1 MIKLFNTLTRKKEI
15 FKPIKK
21 GKASMYCCGLTV
33 YNYAHI
39 GNLRTYIFEDILRR
53 TLEYNNFKIKHIMN
67 ITDVGHLTSDADQGE
82 DKMEKGAKREGK
94 TAYQIAQF
102 YTKEFKKDLKKLNIL
117 PPHLFPKATD
127 HIKEQ
132 IDWIKKLEK
141 SNFTY
146 QTSDGIYFNTT
157 KFKAYGK
164 LANLKKQKLKPGK
177 RVSLGQKKNKTDF
190 ALWKFSSKKQKRQME
205 WSSPWGT
212 GFPGWHIE
220 CSVMATK
227 YLGKKI
233 DIHCGG
239 IDHIPIHHPNEIAQ
253 TEAIT
258 KKQWVNYWLHGE
270 FLLENKEKM
279 AKSKGYFLTLKKLE
293 QKHPALTYR
302 YFCLNT
308 HYRKQLNFTF
318 KALESAKISLE
329 KLQNK
334 IIELKTKDSIKPNK
348 NLENKLLNQF
358 KKSIND
364 DLNTPEV
371 LAVLWTTL
379 KSKLSNKQKLKIAL
393 EIDQILG
400 LNLKSLKTIKIP
412 QEIKALAD
420 KRLKARL
427 KKDWTTSDKIRTQI
441 AKKGY
446 SIDDTQD
453 SYILNKK

>member
-1 MIKLFNTLTRKKEI
+1 MKLFNTLTRKKEI

-21 GKASMYCCGLTV
+21 GKVSMYCCGLTV

-39 GNLRTYIFEDILRR
+39 GNLRTYIFEDVLRR
-53 TLEYNNFKIKHIMN
+53 TLEYNKLKVKHVVN

-82 DKMEKGAKREGK
+82 DKMEKGAQREGK
-94 TAYQIAQF
+94 TAHQIAQF
-102 YTKEFKKDLKKLNIL
+102 YTQEFKQDLKKLNIL

-127 HIKEQ
+127 HITEQ

-141 SNFTY
+141 NNFTY
-146 QTSDGIYFNTT
+146 ITSDGIYFNTS
-157 KFKAYGK
+157 KFKSYGK
-164 LANLKKQKLKPGK
+164 LANFKKQKLQAGK
-177 RVSLGQKKNKTDF
+177 RVSLGEKKNHTDF
-190 ALWKFSSKKQKRQME
+190 ALWKFSPKKQKRQME
-205 WSSPWGT
+205 WSSPWGK

-220 CSVMATK
+220 CSAMATK
-227 YLGKKI
+227 YLGKQF

-239 IDHIPIHHPNEIAQ
+239 IDHISIHHTNEIAQ

-258 KKQWVNYWLHGE
+258 KKKWVNYWLHGE

-279 AKSKGYFLTLKKLE
+279 AKSKGQFLTLKKLE
-293 QKHPALTYR
+293 EKYPPLAYR

-329 KLQNK
+329 KLQEK
-334 IIELKTKDSIKPNK
+334 IIALKSKDSIKENK
-348 NLENKLLNQF
+348 SLENKLLNQF

-379 KSKLSNKQKLKIAL
+379 KSKLSNKQKLKISL
-393 EIDQILG
+393 EIDKVLG
-400 LNLKSLKTIKIP
+400 LDLKSLKASKIP
-412 QEIKALAD
+412 QEIKDLAD

-427 KKDWTTSDKIRTQI
+427 TKDWTTSDKIRTQI
-441 AKKGY
+441 TKKGY
-446 SIDDTQD
+446 SIDDTAD
-453 SYILNKK
+453 SYLLKKK